1 MIDVLGKFPPLATA
15 RRLKLHSSKP
25 PAPSSGGL
33 IDLFGDGH
41 DIRQTARAA
50 AERLFQ
56 KEKELFYQICLEL
69 GLDEAQKI
77 FAARP
82 EIALSDQQ
90 REKLKKQL
98 ISDMHHL
105 NLRYEPEYRNL
116 SKHAKAGDLL
126 SWYNRLNAGRGT
138 PEHRELVALLAVI
151 VRESDTLKN
160 KRAVGG
166 KGRYARITL
175 EGFRKQLTRLNSKRT
190 SVDPI

>member
-1 MIDVLGKFPPLATA
+1 MINILGGVE
-15 RRLKLHSSKP
+15 R
-25 PAPSSGGL
+25 
-33 IDLFGDGH
+33 
-41 DIRQTARAA
+41 DIQTARAA

-90 REKLKKQL
+90 REKLKKQI
-98 ISDMHHL
+98 ISAIHHL
-105 NLRYEPEYRNL
+105 KLRDDPEYRNL

-126 SWYNRLNAGRGT
+126 SWYNRVNAGRGT
-138 PEHRELVALLAVI
+138 PENRELVALTAVI
-151 VRESDTLKN
+151 VREPDTLKN
-160 KRAVGG
+160 KRAGGG

-190 SVDPI
+190 SFDPI